1 MADHLLDTTGSTVVG
16 DTKVKGLVNAIGQA
30 YLAQRKLN
38 KDAVGSAVA
47 YIAFSLVFG
56 PQMLLTA
63 SITLPSRNVE
73 VAGGKIEFKA
83 RDVFA
88 EYVTYDAGTGDLVD
102 AENLPQAIV
111 EICERMNFAE
121 LQINPNVV
129 ITQANQITVTQNK
142 DAGTTVISV
151 SLPIELLIDETT
163 GEMSFPI
170 FDYLE
175 VAL

>member
-16 DTKVKGLVNAIGQA
+16 DTKVKALVNAIGQA
-30 YLAQRKLN
+30 YLAQRALN

-47 YIAFSLVFG
+47 YVTFG
-56 PQMLLTA
+56 MTFAAQMLFTA
-63 SITLPSRNVE
+63 TLNLPSRNVE
-73 VAGGKIEFKA
+73 VANGKIEFKA

-111 EICERMNFAE
+111 EICDRINFAE

-129 ITQANQITVTQNK
+129 ITQANQVTVTQNK
-142 DAGTTVISV
+142 DAGNTTVAI